1 MVKEK
6 RCIKIG
12 LRYNLEK
19 LKVHE
24 NEIRNVKGSSLRRKQ
39 DREKQGYYREK
50 NLKNY
55 MYKNFPLN

>member
-39 DREKQGYYREK
+39 DREKLGEK
-50 NLKNY
+50 GK
-55 MYKNFPLN
+55 KS